1 MKSVLIIGMGVL
13 GQHLARKMTEFGNE
27 VMIVDEREELIQE
40 LSTEFPNAIVG
51 DCTREGVLRSLG
63 VGNFDY
69 CFVTVGEDFYAALEI
84 TAILKELGAKCV
96 ISKAK
101 RNRQAEFLKKIGADE
116 VFYPEEEM
124 AESLAVRFTANNIF
138 DYIELTEEY
147 SVFEMPILDEWIDKT
162 LEQINVRK
170 LYNINVIAIK
180 NNGKLNPAPEAKYVF
195 QEEDHI
201 VVIGKAEDVFKISNK
216 ASKSSRTKNKAFMK

>member
-13 GQHLARKMTEFGNE
+13 GQHLARKMAEFGNE
-27 VMIVDEREELIQE
+27 VMLVDENEDIIQE
-40 LSTEFPNAIVG
+40 MAQEFPNAIVG
-51 DCTREGVLRSLG
+51 DCTSDGVLRSLG

-69 CFVTVGEDFYAALEI
+69 CFVTVGEDFYATLEI

-124 AESLAVRFTANNIF
+124 AESLAVKYTADNIY
-138 DYIELTEEY
+138 DYIELTDEY
-147 SVFEMPILDEWIDKT
+147 SVYEMPIIKEWIGKSIKNVD
-162 LEQINVRK
+162 VRK
-170 LYNINVIAIK
+170 LYNINIIAIK
-180 NNGKLNPAPEAKYVF
+180 DERGLNPSPGPDYLFKA
-195 QEEDHI
+195 EDHI
-201 VVIGKAEDVFKISNK
+201 VVIGKAEDVLKISAK
-216 ASKSSRTKNKAFMK
+216 TSKKK

>member
-1 MKSVLIIGMGVL
+1 MKSVLIIGMGTL
-13 GQHLARKMTEFGNE
+13 GRHLARKMTEFGNE
-27 VMIVDEREELIQE
+27 VMIIDKNENIIQE
-40 LSTEFPNAIVG
+40 MSVEFSNAISG
-51 DCTREGVLRSLG
+51 DCASEGVLRSLG

-101 RNRQAEFLKKIGADE
+101 KDRQAEFLKKIGADE

-124 AESLAVRFTANNIF
+124 AESLAIKYTANNIF

-147 SVFEMPILDEWIDKT
+147 SVFEMPVLKEWQGKSLSEIH
-162 LEQINVRK
+162 VRK
-170 LYNINVIAIK
+170 HYNINVIAIK
-180 NNGKLNPAPEAKYVF
+180 NDGQLNPSPSADYIFKED
-195 QEEDHI
+195 DHI
-201 VVIGKAEDVFKISNK
+201 VVIGKAEDVFKISKK
-216 ASKSSRTKNKAFMK
+216 ASKN